1 MYLKTL
7 EKKLSNLK
15 HIRMKVNNDRS
26 VLLISIMKMTKQLRF
41 YINDAVLNKKLITS
55 LNQKYDLNDSV
66 IGSELKFLDGNIH
79 TKKRKVKPFNKER
92 QIWIYLTEEQK
103 YSTDSYSR
111 YEEKILEMTNK
122 IKVDFITIGEQAA
135 EFCKKNKFN
144 ILFGFK
150 NEDANLKFASKLV
163 QVIRALYVESNYTKV
178 FFVINT
184 NKSYNE
190 PFQILPIQQFNL
202 TRLANID
209 ESKNVVD
216 LTKFKIYPNIEEF
229 IDAQINIFLENSI
242 HSLIIESSFYNAKTG
257 LVIANKSINK
267 LDDSITKLKKKLR
280 LIKQENQIEEIVML
294 TRKMSTDLDDIGDS
308 DEQI

>member
-7 EKKLSNLK
+7 EKKLSNLNN
-15 HIRMKVNNDRS
+15 IRMKVNNDRS
-26 VLLISIMKMTKQLRF
+26 VLLISIMKMTKKLRF
-41 YINDAVLNKKLITS
+41 YINDAVLNKKLIVS

-66 IGSELKFLDGNIH
+66 IGSELKFLDGEEH
-79 TKKRKVKPFNKER
+79 TKKKKKITRGH

-111 YEEKILEMTNK
+111 YEEKMLEMTK
-122 IKVDFITIGEQAA
+122 KEKVDFITIGEQAA
-135 EFCKKNKFN
+135 NFCKKNKFN
-144 ILFGFK
+144 VLFQFS
-150 NEDANLKFASKLV
+150 NNDLDINFPSKLV
-163 QVIRALYVESNYTKV
+163 RVIKALYVESNYTKV
-178 FFVINT
+178 YFVINT

-190 PFQILPIQQFNL
+190 PFQVLPIQQFNL
-202 TRLANID
+202 TKLANID

-242 HSLIIESSFYNAKTG
+242 HSLIIESSFYKAKTG
-257 LVIANKSINK
+257 LVITNKSINK
-267 LDDSITKLKKKLR
+267 LDETITKLKKKLK
-280 LIKQENQIEEIVML
+280 LIKQENEIEEIVML
-294 TRKMSTDLDDIGDS
+294 TRKMTSDFEETGDE